1 MLVGNKINLRIME
14 KKDMPIV
21 KEWVNDID
29 FIGDFEPI
37 TQETIIDLEKQ
48 YESLTEGQW
57 FFIEKKD
64 SIKIGYVAY
73 FLTGVS
79 KQTEIGYALIPDER
93 RKGYGTEAI
102 QIIIDYLFLSKSIN
116 RIQAE
121 INPNNIGSQRV
132 LEKAGF
138 VKEGILRESF
148 YSRGEW
154 RDTAIFSVLRE
165 EWKEPKIL
173 TKANL

>member
-1 MLVGNKINLRIME
+1 ME
-14 KKDMPIV
+14 KKDMPLV
-21 KEWVNDID
+21 KDWVNNID

-37 TQETIIDLEKQ
+37 TQETLTEIEKQ

-64 SIKIGYVAY
+64 GTKIGYVAHY
-73 FLTGVS
+73 LTGS
-79 KQTEIGYALIPDER
+79 KQTEIGYALHPNER
-93 RKGYGTEAI
+93 SKGHGTEAI
-102 QIIIDYLFLSKSIN
+102 QILLDYLFLSKSIK
-116 RIQAE
+116 RIQAK

-138 VKEGILRESF
+138 VKEGILRKSF

-173 TKANL
+173 TKANI